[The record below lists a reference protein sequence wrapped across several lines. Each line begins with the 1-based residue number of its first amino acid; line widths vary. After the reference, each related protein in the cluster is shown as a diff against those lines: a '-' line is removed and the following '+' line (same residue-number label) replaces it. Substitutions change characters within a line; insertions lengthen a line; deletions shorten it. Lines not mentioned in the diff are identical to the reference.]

1 MIYMLDTNIC
11 GYIIRNKPEH
21 LREKLK
27 KADTEGTLA
36 LSAVVVSELLYG
48 AMKKKSDKLLDIVLM
63 FISNFTIFDFD
74 RDAASE
80 YAGIRASL
88 EFSGKL
94 IGANDL
100 FIAAH
105 AKSLDALLI
114 TNNTKEFKRVNGLK
128 IENWV

>member
-27 KADTEGTLA
+27 KADTEGDLT
-36 LSAVVVSELLYG
+36 LSAIVVSELLYG
-48 AMKKKSDKLLDIVLM
+48 ARKKKSDKLLDTVLL
-63 FISNFTIFDFD
+63 FISNFTIFDFG

-80 YAGIRASL
+80 YAGIRSSL

-114 TNNTKEFKRVNGLK
+114 TNNTNEFKRVKGLK

>member
-21 LREKLK
+21 LRDKLK
-27 KADTEGTLA
+27 KVDTEGTLA

-48 AMKKKSDKLLDIVLM
+48 AMKKKSDKLLDTVLL
-63 FISNFTIFDFD
+63 FINNFTIFDFD
-74 RDAASE
+74 KDAASE
-80 YAGIRASL
+80 YAGIRASMEL
-88 EFSGKL
+88 SGKL